1 MNLENYTI
9 QAPVLDVTRTRKNL
23 TATALNGLNLHDMKR
38 GHEYWRLDTL
48 MLDGQLTKFMEKL
61 NDPETDAS
69 AKHSMLTK
77 HCTSVDR
84 IVDWLADAN
93 IPERLDWRQRGPDAW
108 SLRVDDTEIQLMRMG
123 NDDYV
128 VIQTLF
134 LDNNSFYKQYVTRLC
149 TDAPLA
155 DVKKKALDVVAEHM
169 KAMSDE
175 LETKASVLHGVMNKE
190 KPSPG
195 IIFSTT
201 KMPEEHYDK
210 LVANRALREGIWAD
224 GYAEAQGYTRN
235 KLDEL
240 KELLSRDLAPFTLLV
255 IESSM
260 VRQYNAT
267 RQATYV
273 RSIPEQRLEN
283 IVDMAI
289 GHNGYEYELY
299 ADKDKKTIVS
309 TYTDYRVSQG
319 QVEYRLVKDGDY
331 TVASN
336 LDAMLA
342 NGYHNADRIQAY
354 IEEHTESLYNRF
366 KKCLAGTFFWPN

>member
-9 QAPVLDVTRTRKNL
+9 QSTVLDVVRTRKNL
-23 TATALNGLNLHDMKR
+23 TATTLNGLNLHDMKR
-38 GHEYWRLDTL
+38 GHEYWRLDTV
-48 MLDGQLTKFMEKL
+48 MLDGTLTKFMEKL
-61 NDPETDAS
+61 NDPKTDADT
-69 AKHSMLTK
+69 KQNMLRK
-77 HCTSVDR
+77 HCTHVDR
-84 IVDWLADAN
+84 IIDWLTDTG
-93 IPERLDWRQRGPDAW
+93 IPEKLDWRQRGTDAW
-108 SLRVDDTEIQLMRMG
+108 SMRIDDMEIQLMRMG
-123 NDDYV
+123 DDDYV
-128 VIQTLF
+128 VTQTLF
-134 LDNNSFYKQYVTRLC
+134 LDQDSFYKQHITRLC
-149 TDAPLA
+149 MDAPLA
-155 DVKKKALDVVAEHM
+155 DVKKKALDIVAEHM
-169 KAMSDE
+169 KAMASE
-175 LETKASVLHGVMNKE
+175 LETKTNVVQGVMNKE
-190 KPSPG
+190 KTNPG

-201 KMPEEHYDK
+201 KMPEEHYGK
-210 LVANRALREGIWAD
+210 LVASRALREGIWAD
-224 GYAEAQGYTRN
+224 GYAEAQGYTKN

-255 IESSM
+255 VESSM

-273 RSIPEQRLEN
+273 RSIPEQRLAD

-299 ADKDKKTIVS
+299 ADKDKKAIVS

>member
-9 QAPVLDVTRTRKNL
+9 QSTVLDVVRTRKNL
-23 TATALNGLNLHDMKR
+23 TATALNNLNLHDMKR

-48 MLDGQLTKFMEKL
+48 MLDGRLTNFMEKL

-69 AKHSMLTK
+69 TKHSMLTK
-77 HCTSVDR
+77 HCTNVDR
-84 IVDWLADAN
+84 IVGWLADTG

-108 SLRVDDTEIQLMRMG
+108 SLRVDDTEIQLMRMD

-134 LDNNSFYKQYVTRLC
+134 LDNDSFYKQYVTRLC
-149 TDAPLA
+149 TDAPLT

-169 KAMSDE
+169 KAMSNE
-175 LETKASVLHGVMNKE
+175 LETKASVLHGVMNRKR
-190 KPSPG
+190 PSPG
-195 IIFSTT
+195 TIFSTDN
-201 KMPEEHYDK
+201 MPGEHYDK
-210 LVANRALREGIWAD
+210 LMTSRALREGIWAD
-224 GYAEAQGYTRN
+224 GYAEAQEYAKN

-240 KELLSRDLAPFTLLV
+240 KGLLSRDLAPFTLLV
-255 IESSM
+255 IESAM

-267 RQATYV
+267 RQSTYV
-273 RSIPEQRLEN
+273 RSIPEQRLAD

-289 GHNGYEYELY
+289 GNNGYEYELY
-299 ADKDKKTIVS
+299 ADPSKKAIVS

-319 QVEYRLVKDGDY
+319 QIEYRLVKDGDH

-336 LDAMLA
+336 LDAMIA
-342 NGYHNADRIQAY
+342 NGYHDADKIQAY
-354 IEEHTESLYNRF
+354 IDEHTESLYSRF